1 MRLRRLLLDVDK
13 AIKAPSL
20 MEIAAAIEA
29 CKGVQACNIT
39 VGEVDL
45 ETVGTDITIEGDGL
59 DCDEIAEAIE
69 KTGAVVHGINQLV
82 AGDRLLESVRR
93 ER

>member
-1 MRLRRLLLDVDK
+1 MRIRRLFLDVDK

-29 CKGVQACNIT
+29 CNGVQACNIT
-39 VGEVDL
+39 VGEIDL
-45 ETVGTDITIEGDGL
+45 ETVGTDITIEGDGM
-59 DCDEIAEAIE
+59 DYDEIAEAIE
-69 KTGAVVHGINQLV
+69 KTGAVVHGINQLIV
-82 AGDRLLESVRR
+82 GDRMVESVRR

>member
-1 MRLRRLLLDVDK
+1 
-13 AIKAPSL
+13 

-39 VGEVDL
+39 VGEIDL
-45 ETVGTDITIEGDGL
+45 ETVGTDITIEGDGM
-59 DCDEIAEAIE
+59 DYDEIAEAIE
-69 KTGAVVHGINQLV
+69 KTGAVVHGINQLIV
-82 AGDRLLESVRR
+82 GDQMVESVRR